1 MIRRQDRKKQITQ
14 QRQEQILDAALQV
27 FSRLGFDRATIPEI
41 ASEAGVAVGTI
52 YNYYESK
59 RDLLVAIAKKNV
71 IDPFTAIAQ
80 QLQSV
85 DDPSLVTALMKNRL
99 DFGLENMSRFLP
111 LLMEVQR
118 DEELRR
124 MYSERVLLPV
134 MNMMEKFVASRMK
147 EGAFRDVEPAIVTR
161 ASGGMVIGFL
171 LLYLIEGEQS
181 PVRNIDRKKLAA
193 ELAGFILKG
202 LQK

>member
-1 MIRRQDRKKQITQ
+1 MVRREDRKKQITQ
-14 QRQEQILDAALQV
+14 QRQEQILTAALQV
-27 FSRLGFDRATIPEI
+27 FSKLGFDRATIPEI
-41 ASEAGVAVGTI
+41 AGEAGVAVGTI
-52 YNYYESK
+52 YNYYSGK
-59 RDLLVAIAKKNV
+59 RDLLVAITKKNI
-71 IDPFTAIAQ
+71 IDPFTAIVQ
-80 QLQSV
+80 HLQSV
-85 DDPSLVTALMKNRL
+85 DDPSLITALMKNRL

-124 MYSERVLLPV
+124 MYTERVLQPV
-134 MNMMEKFVASRMK
+134 MNMMEKLVASRVK

-161 ASGGMVIGFL
+161 AAGGMVIGFL
-171 LLYLIEGEQS
+171 LLYLIEDEQS
-181 PVRNIDRKKLAA
+181 PVHTFDRKKLAA